1 MIEDRSPLKFAQ
13 RVFYFAMRH
22 IMGTITS
29 VDTRDNVAA
38 LTFDDGPD
46 PTFTPRLLD
55 ILERYQARATF
66 FVVGETAQKY
76 PELIRQIAQTGHV
89 IGTHSWDHP
98 AFPLITGRERR
109 AQIRACAKAIAPYGQ
124 KIFRP
129 PFGCQ
134 NTSSRLSVF
143 WLGYQVITWNLVAE
157 DWLDHDADHI
167 VNRLENKIR
176 PGSIIVFHDSLHDII
191 EERYITREPTLQA
204 VDMLLKQLAGRFR
217 FVTIPELLQH
227 GRPRRVNWSYQLDI
241 NFLNSLRK
249 QDGQPSW
256 RYPSQAQVAG

>member
-1 MIEDRSPLKFAQ
+1 MKKLPSPLAFSQK
-13 RVFYFAMRH
+13 VVYFVMRH

-29 VDTRDNVAA
+29 VDARDNVAA

-46 PTFTPRLLD
+46 PAFTPRLLD
-55 ILERYQARATF
+55 ILDKHQVSATF

-76 PELIRQIAQTGHV
+76 PELIRRIAQTRHV
-89 IGTHSWDHP
+89 IGNHSWDHP

-109 AQIRACAKAIAPYGQ
+109 AQMRACAKAIAPYGQ
-124 KIFRP
+124 RIFRP

-143 WLGYQVITWNLVAE
+143 WLGYQVVTWNLVAK
-157 DWLDHDADHI
+157 DWLDHDAEQM
-167 VNRLENKIR
+167 VNHLGNKIR
-176 PGSIIVFHDSLHDII
+176 PGSIVLFHDSLHDII
-191 EERYITREPTLQA
+191 EERYINREPTLKA
-204 VDMLLKQLAGRFR
+204 VDMLLEQLGDRFR

-227 GRPRRVNWSYQLDI
+227 GRPRRVNWSYQLDRD
-241 NFLNSLRK
+241 FLNGLRK

-256 RYPSQAQVAG
+256 RYPLQA